1 MIFLR
6 RRYRTRSSPSAA
18 YTPEWVEVHV
28 GVVPDRDASTKQ
40 KQTVDQHW
48 VIAVARSELTLRRQ
62 DRPAENG
69 VITQL
74 RGGSGADQIRD
85 PVVRRDST
93 RQQDGC
99 IVAHL

>member
-1 MIFLR
+1 VIFLR

-40 KQTVDQHW
+40 KQTVDQHR
-48 VIAVARSELTLRRQ
+48 VRRIAVARSELTLRRQ
-62 DRPAENG
+62 DRPVENG

-74 RGGSGADQIRD
+74 RGGSA
-85 PVVRRDST
+85 RRSN
-93 RQQDGC
+93 
-99 IVAHL
+99 